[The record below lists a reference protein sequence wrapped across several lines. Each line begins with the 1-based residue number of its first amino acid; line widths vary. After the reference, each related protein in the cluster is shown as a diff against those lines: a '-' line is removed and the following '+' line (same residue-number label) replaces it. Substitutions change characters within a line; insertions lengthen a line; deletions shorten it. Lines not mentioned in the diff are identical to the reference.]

1 MSISASTSL
10 TVFNSFCLR
19 YYITYHQWNSKPEF
33 IVANHKVINYKEVL
47 NQHDASKV
55 IILKNTLLIK
65 IHPSNFLECKY

>member
-1 MSISASTSL
+1 MNQIFLFYFYS
-10 TVFNSFCLR
+10 R

-55 IILKNTLLIK
+55 NIILYNKEIL
-65 IHPSNFLECKY
+65 SNEMLTHG